1 MSEST
6 HPGTSTAGG
15 IRSTP
20 SEQGYGVGS
29 AWAGWIY
36 FAGAMMILLGLF
48 NAIEGLVALFRPHYY
63 VVGPNGLLVFSLTG
77 WGWIH
82 LIIGILAVLAGL
94 AVFTGALWARITGVV
109 LAVIN
114 AIAQL
119 AFLSAYPV
127 WAAIVIAL
135 DVVVIWALIAHG
147 SEVERRE
154 TTW

>member
-1 MSEST
+1 MSESAQ
-6 HPGTSTAGG
+6 PGTSTAGG
-15 IRSTP
+15 VRSRP
-20 SEQGYGVGS
+20 SEQGYAVRS
-29 AWAGWIY
+29 AWGGWIF
-36 FAGAMMILLGLF
+36 FAGAMMILQGLF

-82 LIIGILAVLAGL
+82 LIIGILVVLAGI
-94 AVFTGALWARITGVV
+94 AVFSGALWARVTGVV

-127 WAAIVIAL
+127 WATIVIAI

-147 SEVERRE
+147 SEVERSE
-154 TTW
+154 TW